1 MEIEVKFF
9 ANFRELVGQKRI
21 LVSANT
27 VRELLENLR
36 DGYEGLRKE
45 LFVDEEN
52 VALKESVNVT
62 VNGRR
67 IEMLDGIDTEL
78 RDKDTIAI
86 FPPVAGG

>member
-9 ANFRELVGQKRI
+9 ANFRELVGQGKI
-21 LVSANT
+21 SISANT
-27 VRELLENLR
+27 IRELLENLR
-36 DGYEGLRKE
+36 EKYGGLRDE
-45 LFVDEEN
+45 LFVNEEN
-52 VALKESVNVT
+52 VGLKEFVNVT